1 MQNISLGLG
10 NRGHRLSISQGVG
23 SGSAKGHCVEVAL
36 LDGTDQFVNT
46 GRWWWVDDIEEWWWA
61 APSEQV
67 DDEIFDDVLAY
78 VKASDLD
85 GVILAAKEWIIKN
98 V

>member
-10 NRGHRLSISQGVG
+10 NRGHRLSISQGFG

-46 GRWWWVDDIEEWWWA
+46 GRWWWN

-85 GVILAAKEWIIKN
+85 GVILAAKEWVIKN

>member
-10 NRGHRLSISQGVG
+10 NRGHRLSIAQGVG
-23 SGSAKGHCVEVAL
+23 SGSTKGHCVEVAL

-46 GRWWWVDDIEEWWWA
+46 GRWWWN

-67 DDEIFDDVLAY
+67 EDGIFDDVLAY

-85 GVILAAKEWIIKN
+85 VVILAAKEWIIKN
-98 V
+98 D

>member
-23 SGSAKGHCVEVAL
+23 SGSTKGHCVEVAL

-46 GRWWWVDDIEEWWWA
+46 GRWWWD
-61 APSEQV
+61 APSEQI
-67 DDEIFDDVLAY
+67 DDGIFDDVLDY

-98 V
+98 D

>member
-23 SGSAKGHCVEVAL
+23 SGSVKGHCVEVAL

-46 GRWWWVDDIEEWWWA
+46 GWWWWA
-61 APSEQV
+61 APSEQI
-67 DDEIFDDVLAY
+67 DDIFPDVLDN

-85 GVILAAKEWIIKN
+85 NVVLAAKEWVIKN
-98 V
+98 DQCNKIFMSD